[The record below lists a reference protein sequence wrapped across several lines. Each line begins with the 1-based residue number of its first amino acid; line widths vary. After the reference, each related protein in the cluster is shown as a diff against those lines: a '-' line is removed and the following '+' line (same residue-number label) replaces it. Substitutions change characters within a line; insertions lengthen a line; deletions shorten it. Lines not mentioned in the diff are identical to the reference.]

1 MYKDLLFIWLLILL
15 AREEF
20 LKNCGTGATFGA
32 QLPGRRKGKNSGK
45 IETQDPTEIK
55 R

>member
-1 MYKDLLFIWLLILL
+1 MYKDLLYIWLLILL

-32 QLPGRRKGKNSGK
+32 QLQAKENEKQWEDR
-45 IETQDPTEIK
+45 DP
-55 R
+55 RPN